1 MIILAVILLSCG
13 DSSKLSR
20 PNIIFIMSDDHAKN
34 AVSCYS
40 EELVNTPNIDRLAR
54 EGIRFENAV
63 VTNAICAPSRAV
75 ILTGKYSHLNGLRD
89 NRDVFD
95 SNQTTFPALL
105 QKAGY
110 YTAIVGKWHLKSTPG
125 GFDYWKVLPG
135 QGYYYNPVFIN
146 QGDTIHTEGYVTD
159 LITDYAIE
167 TLDKREKDKP
177 FCLMIH
183 NKAPHRNWMPDLKH
197 LSLFKGKEVPEP
209 ENLFDDYNSRSIAA
223 RDQDMEIR
231 TMFNGLDMKLKP
243 SDELDSNSGG
253 ANNWDPRPAW
263 ENTYNRLTEP
273 QKAAWDAHYDS
284 VIASYREA
292 DLSGKELIRWKY
304 QRYIKDYL
312 RCIVS
317 VDENI
322 GRVLDYIDQQNLA
335 QNTIVVY
342 TSDQGFFLGEH
353 GWYDKR
359 FMYEESA
366 GMPLIIR
373 YPGEIPAGSISSEL
387 VLNLDFP
394 STFLDYAGA
403 KIPKDMQGQS
413 LRPLLT
419 GSSPPDWR
427 EAIYYHYY
435 EYPHGWHDVKRH
447 YGVRTEQYKLIH
459 FYNDI
464 DEWELFDL
472 QKDPSEMN
480 NIYDHPDYIEIVEE
494 LKVKLKE
501 LQRQYKDDVA
511 K

>member
-1 MIILAVILLSCG
+1 
-13 DSSKLSR
+13 
-20 PNIIFIMSDDHAKN
+20 MSDDHAKN
-34 AVSCYS
+34 AVSSYS
-40 EELVNTPNIDRLAR
+40 SHLIKTPNIDRLAR
-54 EGIRFENAV
+54 EGIRFENAF

-89 NRDVFD
+89 NRDVFN

-110 YTAIVGKWHLKSTPG
+110 YTAIVGKWHLKSEPK

-135 QGYYYNPVFIN
+135 QGYYYNPVFIE
-146 QGDTIHTEGYVTD
+146 QGDTIDTEGYVTT
-159 LITDYAIE
+159 LTTDYALE
-167 TLDKREKDKP
+167 TLKNRDKSKP
-177 FCLMIH
+177 FCLMVH
-183 NKAPHRNWMPDLKH
+183 HKAPHRNWMPDLKH
-197 LSLFKGKEVPEP
+197 LSLFKGKDVPEP
-209 ENLFDDYNSRSIAA
+209 ENLFDDYKSRSAAA

-263 ENTYNRLTEP
+263 ENTYNRLTES

-292 DLSGKELIRWKY
+292 DLTGKELIKWKY

-322 GRVLDYIDQQNLA
+322 GRLLDYLDQHNLA

-373 YPGEIPAGSISSEL
+373 YPGEIQAGSISSEL
-387 VLNLDFP
+387 VLNLDLP

-403 KIPKDMQGQS
+403 IIPKDMQGLS
-413 LRPLLT
+413 LRPILT
-419 GSSPPDWR
+419 GNKQADWR
-427 EAIYYHYY
+427 DAFYYHYY

-447 YGVRTEQYKLIH
+447 YGVRTDRYKLIH

-464 DEWELFDL
+464 DEWELYDL
-472 QKDPSEMN
+472 ENDPKEMN
-480 NIYDHPDYIEIVEE
+480 NLYHHPDYSEIVKE
-494 LKVKLKE
+494 LKVKLRE
-501 LQRQYKDDVA
+501 LQRHYQDDVA
-511 K
+511 LRTE